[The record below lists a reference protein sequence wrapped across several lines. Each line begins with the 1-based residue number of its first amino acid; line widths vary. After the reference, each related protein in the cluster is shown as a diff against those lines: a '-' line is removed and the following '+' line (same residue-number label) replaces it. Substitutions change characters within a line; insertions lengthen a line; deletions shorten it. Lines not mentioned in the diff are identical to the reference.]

1 MKVAKVQLGWQP
13 YRESC
18 MLRFWS
24 SWGLVVLSAV
34 CDSYAA
40 YVVKHKFNMQGEM
53 DWSSLAAVKS
63 YLWQFI
69 QSPLLLTAIV
79 TFVAAPAL
87 WFFALNRL
95 ELSVAYPVL
104 VALHLVLVM
113 LTGAFLLGEEVNGF
127 KVAGTV
133 LLLAS
138 LLLFGMGSKKN
149 SKEHVSEDHIGTTAR

>member
-1 MKVAKVQLGWQP
+1 
-13 YRESC
+13 

-24 SWGLVVLSAV
+24 SWGLVILSAV

-40 YVVKHKFNMQGEM
+40 YVVKHKFNMQGQM
-53 DWSSLAAVKS
+53 DWSSFAAIKA
-63 YLWQFI
+63 YLWEFI

-79 TFVAAPAL
+79 TFIAAPAL

-95 ELSVAYPVL
+95 DLSVAYPVL

-113 LTGAFLLGEEVNGF
+113 LTGALLLGEDVNGF

-133 LLLAS
+133 LLMAS
-138 LLLFGMGSKKN
+138 LVLFGIGSSKKS
-149 SKEHVSEDHIGTTAR
+149 SKEIVGEDHVGTTTR